1 MTADT
6 LRRTV
11 AEDRRLVNRWLAVDL
26 RLGREVPGVLAKA
39 MRYAVLGRGKRVR
52 AVLVLEAYR
61 AAGGDGLEYVRP
73 FCTGIEMI
81 HAFSLVHD
89 DLPSMDDDDFRRGK
103 PSLHRRYDE
112 ATAILAADA
121 LFALAFELFA
131 AGPAPAARRAGAI
144 AAVAR
149 AVGPSGMAG
158 GQVLDLASGT
168 RRGPRV
174 LERLHAKKTAEFMAA
189 ALVVGAR
196 IAGADRRLLARLHA
210 AGLKL
215 GMLFQTTD
223 DLLDAGEGC
232 DTGKLT
238 VVSEQGLAG
247 ARSQAGREAEEATG
261 LFRALGPGY
270 ALLAAYP
277 ELVLRRKH

>member
-1 MTADT
+1 MTAGA

-11 AEDRRLVNRWLAVDL
+11 AEDRRLVNRWLVADL
-26 RLGREVPGVLAKA
+26 RLGRDVPGVLARA

-52 AVLVLEAYR
+52 AVLALEAYR
-61 AAGGDGLEYVRP
+61 AAGGDGLESIRP

-158 GQVLDLASGT
+158 GQVLDLASGA
-168 RRGPRV
+168 RRGPKTLR
-174 LERLHAKKTAEFMAA
+174 RLHAKKTAEFMAA
-189 ALVVGAR
+189 ALVVGAG
-196 IAGADRRLLARLHA
+196 IAGADRRLLERLHA

-223 DLLDAGEGC
+223 DLLDAGGEG

-247 ARSQAGREAEEATG
+247 ARSQAGREADEATG
-261 LFRALGPGY
+261 LFCAFGPGY

-277 ELVLRRKH
+277 ELVLRRRR

>member
-1 MTADT
+1 LTVDT

-11 AEDRRLVNRWLAVDL
+11 AEDRRLVNRWLVADL
-26 RLGREVPGVLAKA
+26 RLGRDVPGVLAKA

-52 AVLVLEAYR
+52 AVLALEAYR
-61 AAGGDGLEYVRP
+61 AAGGDGLERIRP

-158 GQVLDLASGT
+158 GQVLDLASGV

-174 LERLHAKKTAEFMAA
+174 LDRLHAKKTAEFMAA
-189 ALVVGAR
+189 ALVVGAG
-196 IAGADRRLLARLHA
+196 IAGADRRLLERLHE

-223 DLLDAGEGC
+223 DLLDAGREG
-232 DTGKLT
+232 DAGKLT

-247 ARSQAGREAEEATG
+247 ARSQAGREAEEAAG
-261 LFRALGPGY
+261 MFRVFGPAY

-277 ELVLRRKH
+277 ELVLRRKR